1 MREGTTTPTLD
12 PTALEA
18 RRERDLTRGVLSLIC
33 RTTGR
38 RRTPDECRHLD
49 ALVGEIRDVR
59 HARREAARH
68 R

>member
-1 MREGTTTPTLD
+1 MLADIQIDRQDPRTL
-12 PTALEA
+12 EQ
-18 RRERDLTRGVLSLIC
+18 RERDLTRGVLSLIC

-49 ALVGEIRDVR
+49 LLVTEIHVVR